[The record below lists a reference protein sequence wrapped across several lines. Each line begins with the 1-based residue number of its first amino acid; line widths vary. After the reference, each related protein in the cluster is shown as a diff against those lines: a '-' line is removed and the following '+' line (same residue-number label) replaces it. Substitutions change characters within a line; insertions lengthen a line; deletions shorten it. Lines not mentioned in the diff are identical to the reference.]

1 MVGLLHAAKLRAAV
15 RRLQSAGL
23 PVSINLMP
31 KTTPNRTVA
40 AFVYDGLCTF
50 EFGIAAEIFGLERP
64 EMGEDGYRFLPF
76 AEQPGTYRTN
86 SGVQVSATAGL
97 EALAEAGTIVI
108 PGWRTDG
115 ISPSASLASALRE
128 AVAHGARLVTIC
140 SGVFLPAA
148 CGLLSGLRVTT
159 HWRHVARFSAL
170 HPDVSVDP
178 DVLYVDHRDIATS
191 AGSAA
196 GIDLLLHIVRK
207 DFGAEAANRVARRL
221 VMPPHREGG
230 QAQYIERPVPQ
241 RADGRLAPLLDA
253 VRARPERRWT
263 IAALAR
269 HAAMSERNFVR
280 QFRKITGSS
289 PGEWLV
295 ALRVDLARDLLER
308 DAAPVEAIAAAA
320 GFGGVGTLRHHF
332 RLRLGLS
339 PTAYRA
345 RFSRRI

>member
-1 MVGLLHAAKLRAAV
+1 
-15 RRLQSAGL
+15 
-23 PVSINLMP
+23 MP
-31 KTTPNRTVA
+31 KATPNLPALNRTVA

-50 EFGIAAEIFGLERP
+50 EFGIAAEIFGLDRP
-64 EMGEDGYRFLPF
+64 EMGADWYRFLAF
-76 AEQPGTYRTN
+76 AERPGTYRTN
-86 SGVQVSATAGL
+86 SGVQVSVTAGL
-97 EALAEAGTIVI
+97 EAVTEAGTIVI

-115 ISPSASLASALRE
+115 VAPSAPLALALRE
-128 AVAHGARLVTIC
+128 AVARGTRLVTIC

-148 CGLLSGLRVTT
+148 CGLLSGRLVTT
-159 HWRHVARFSAL
+159 HWRHVVRLSAL
-170 HPDVSVDP
+170 YPDVRIDP
-178 DVLYVDHRDIATS
+178 DVLYVDHGDIATS

-230 QAQYIERPVPQ
+230 QAQYIERPVPP
-241 RADGRLAPLLDA
+241 RANGRLAPLLD
-253 VRARPERRWT
+253 VIRARPQRHWT

-269 HAAMSERNFVR
+269 QAAMSERNFVR

-295 ALRVDLARDLLER
+295 ALRVDLARDQLER
-308 DAAPVEAIAAAA
+308 DSASVEAVAAAA
-320 GFGGVGTLRHHF
+320 GFGGVATLRHHF
-332 RLRLGLS
+332 RLRLGVS

-345 RFSRRI
+345 QFSRRT